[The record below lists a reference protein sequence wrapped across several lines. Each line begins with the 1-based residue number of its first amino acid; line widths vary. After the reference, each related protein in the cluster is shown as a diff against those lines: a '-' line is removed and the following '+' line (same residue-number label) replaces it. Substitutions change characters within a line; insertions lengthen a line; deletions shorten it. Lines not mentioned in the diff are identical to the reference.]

1 MRILVLGATGMLGHA
16 VFRVFSADAGHETWG
31 SMRSAAGLRHFPAAA
46 HARLLSGVDVLDQDA
61 LLAVMARVK
70 PEVVINCVGLIKQL
84 ADAGDPLT
92 ALPINAMLPRGW
104 PACARWRGA
113 PDSCQHRLRF
123 PGAKDVRGKR
133 VSDAED
139 PTANRNTSANCL
151 MRRMPSPC
159 APRSS
164 GTSST
169 PAMPW

>member
-92 ALPINAMLPRGW
+92 ALPINAMLP
-104 PACARWRGA
+104 
-113 PDSCQHRLRF
+113 HRLARLCALAQEPDDERARQWLRAWMWQYASIRPAGPLAFNHVLDLRF
-123 PGAKDVRGKR
+123 VGAD
-133 VSDAED
+133 
-139 PTANRNTSANCL
+139 
-151 MRRMPSPC
+151 
-159 APRSS
+159 
-164 GTSST
+164 
-169 PAMPW
+169 